1 MLESLTSL
9 IIDSPLNQWILD
21 TYWLWPVLEI
31 VHFFGLS
38 LLLGGLII
46 IDLRLMGYF
55 RSLNL
60 ETINNLVP
68 LVICGFSLNLVTGIL
83 FFIGDPMRYSVNIGF
98 QIKMGLVILAGL
110 NTLFYSWKIKPLLV
124 SWGAN
129 SDTPNRAK
137 VIGLISLS
145 AWIGVLVLGRLIPY
159 VGTG

>member
-68 LVICGFSLNLVTGIL
+68 LVMCGFSLNLVTGIL

-110 NTLFYSWKIKPLLV
+110 NTLFYSWKMKPALANSSV
-124 SWGAN
+124 S
-129 SDTPNRAK
+129 SDTPISVK
-137 VIGLISLS
+137 IVGLISLL
-145 AWIGVLVLGRLIPY
+145 AWTGVLVLGRLIPY

>member
-60 ETINNLVP
+60 EATHNLVS
-68 LVICGFSLNLVTGIL
+68 LVISGFGLNLITGAL
-83 FFIGDPMRYSVNIGF
+83 FFFGDPMRYSINIGF

-110 NTLFYSWKIKPLLV
+110 NTLFYFWKIKPLLANW
-124 SWGAN
+124 SAN
-129 SDTPNRAK
+129 SDTPIPAK
-137 VIGLISLS
+137 VIGLISLLT
-145 AWIGVLVLGRLIPY
+145 WTGVLVLGRLIPY